1 MNTTISPM
9 TALVALLGVGV
20 GLGLLLMV
28 TGWRGV
34 DPNRPRRVLPW
45 RTRSRSGDQR
55 RVLRLAATLAVS
67 LLSGVATGW
76 VVGAVLA
83 GTAFWS
89 LPGVLGRDRDYTRRV
104 QRIEGIAT
112 WTEMLRD
119 TLSAAAGLEQAIL
132 ATAPLAPVSIR
143 REITELAARLNHG
156 ERLAPCLRTV
166 ADQLDDPTGDLV
178 IASLVLA
185 AQQHARHL
193 GDLLGSLA
201 QAARQQ
207 ASMRMRVEASRART
221 RTSVRIIVGTTLV
234 FAVAVVLLNR
244 SYLLAYDSLTGQVIL
259 LGIGGLFGL
268 GFAWLGRI
276 AKVVEPA
283 RLLSLA
289 GESPVPDSDF
299 IPERQVSA

>member
-1 MNTTISPM
+1 MNTTISP
-9 TALVALLGVGV
+9 TPALVALLGVGV

-34 DPNRPRRVLPW
+34 DPDRPRRGL
-45 RTRSRSGDQR
+45 TRRARSQSGDQR
-55 RVLRLAATLAVS
+55 WVLRLAATLTVGV
-67 LLSGVATGW
+67 LIGVATGW
-76 VVGAVLA
+76 IVGAVLA
-83 GTAFWS
+83 ALAFWS
-89 LPGVLGRDRDYTRRV
+89 LPRVLGRDRDYTRRV

-143 REITELAARLNHG
+143 GEITELAARVDNG
-156 ERLAPCLRTV
+156 QRLAPCLRTV
-166 ADQLDDPTGDLV
+166 AEQLDDPTGDLV

-201 QAARQQ
+201 HTARQQ

-221 RTSVRIIVGTTLV
+221 RTSVRIIVGTTLA
-234 FAVAVVLLNR
+234 FAGAVVLLNR
-244 SYLLAYDSLTGQVIL
+244 SYLSAYDSTTGQVIL

-276 AKVVEPA
+276 ATVAEPA
-283 RLLSLA
+283 RFLSLV
-289 GESPVPDSDF
+289 GESSVPDSDF
-299 IPERQVSA
+299 IAERQV

>member
-1 MNTTISPM
+1 MTTTISPT

-34 DPNRPRRVLPW
+34 DPNRPRRALPW
-45 RTRSRSGDQR
+45 RTRSRPGDQR

-67 LLSGVATGW
+67 VLTGVATGW
-76 VVGAVLA
+76 IVGAVLA

-143 REITELAARLNHG
+143 REITELATRLNNG

-221 RTSVRIIVGTTLV
+221 RTSVRIIVGTTLA

-244 SYLLAYDSLTGQVIL
+244 PYLSAYDSLTGQVIL

-276 AKVVEPA
+276 AKVAQPA

-299 IPERQVSA
+299 IPERQV

>member
-1 MNTTISPM
+1 MNTT
-9 TALVALLGVGV
+9 TALVAVLGVGV
-20 GLGLLLMV
+20 GVGLLLML
-28 TGWRGV
+28 TGWHGV
-34 DPNRPRRVLPW
+34 DPDQPRRALPLTW
-45 RTRSRSGDQR
+45 RARSGPGDQR
-55 RVLRLAATLAVS
+55 RVRRLAATLTVAV
-67 LLSGVATGW
+67 LTGVATGW
-76 VVGAVLA
+76 IVGAVLA
-83 GTAFWS
+83 GLAFWA
-89 LPGVLGRDRDYTRRV
+89 LPGVLGRDRDYTHRV

-143 REITELAARLNHG
+143 REITELAARLDNG

-166 ADQLDDPTGDLV
+166 ADQLGDPTGDLV

-185 AQQHARHL
+185 AQQHARQL

-201 QAARQQ
+201 HAARQQ
-207 ASMRMRVEASRART
+207 ASMRMRVQASRART
-221 RTSVRIIVGTTLV
+221 RTSVRIIVGTTLA
-234 FAVAVVLLNR
+234 FAVTVVLLNR
-244 SYLLAYDSLTGQVIL
+244 SYLSAYDSAPGQVIL

-276 AKVVEPA
+276 AKVAEPA

-289 GESPVPDSDF
+289 GDASSQDSDWV
-299 IPERQVSA
+299 PERQV

>member
-1 MNTTISPM
+1 MTTTISPT
-9 TALVALLGVGV
+9 TALVTLLGVGV
-20 GLGLLLMV
+20 GLGLLLTL

-34 DPNRPRRVLPW
+34 DPARPRRALAW
-45 RTRSRSGDQR
+45 CTRSRPGDQR
-55 RVLRLAATLAVS
+55 RVRRLAATLAVGV
-67 LLSGVATGW
+67 LTGVATGW

-83 GTAFWS
+83 GLALWS

-143 REITELAARLNHG
+143 REITELAAGLDNG

-166 ADQLDDPTGDLV
+166 ADQLDDPTADLV

-201 QAARQQ
+201 HTARQQ

-244 SYLLAYDSLTGQVIL
+244 SYLSAYDSTTGQVIL

-276 AKVVEPA
+276 TAIAEPA
-283 RLLSLA
+283 RLLSLV
-289 GESPVPDSDF
+289 GESCLADSDCV
-299 IPERQVSA
+299 PERQV